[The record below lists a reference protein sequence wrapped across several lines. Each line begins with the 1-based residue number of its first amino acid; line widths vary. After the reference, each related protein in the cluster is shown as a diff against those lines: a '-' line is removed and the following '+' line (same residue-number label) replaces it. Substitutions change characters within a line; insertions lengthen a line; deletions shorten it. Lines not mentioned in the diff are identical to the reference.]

1 MGKIRPRH
9 SHSKTVNTKSLIAKY
24 DPITSRLL
32 NKAWT
37 EHCVPSV
44 RRTYKSSARS
54 YTKYCK
60 EIKVQPWPATD
71 ITISAW
77 LIRIATS
84 VKFTSMK
91 MYLCG
96 VRSHQLTMG
105 YSWDCGK
112 SERLYRTMR
121 WIKRKFPCDIIGSKF
136 PISHTIL
143 KSILPLLPGWPNF
156 TRMTSEDLTF
166 ATASI
171 VGTTGLLR
179 GGEFL
184 YRRNSDRPVL
194 RKRDLILSNIHNRSA
209 LIATIIQPKTKW
221 WVPSTNVPIYDSGIQ
236 RDPYNPSTI
245 WSHCKMRS
253 PNPNDL
259 NSPAFQ
265 MPDGSPLTQVWMTAK
280 TKSLCEAAHISMQD
294 EQGRDIPIKAASWRA
309 GGTRSAQD
317 ARLPDALIKFMGRWT
332 SNAYMNYMLH
342 TAYDVQGAAR
352 RMWASS
358 TIVGLNDGQVAI
370 DQSSP
375 DLDDLWIHNIAQ
387 LAISDNQV
395 KHMWSI
401 SSKNRG

>member
-1 MGKIRPRH
+1 LQNA
-9 SHSKTVNTKSLIAKY
+9 VTK
-24 DPITSRLL
+24 
-32 NKAWT
+32 
-37 EHCVPSV
+37 
-44 RRTYKSSARS
+44 
-54 YTKYCK
+54 
-60 EIKVQPWPATD
+60 
-71 ITISAW
+71 
-77 LIRIATS
+77 
-84 VKFTSMK
+84 
-91 MYLCG
+91 
-96 VRSHQLTMG
+96 
-105 YSWDCGK
+105 
-112 SERLYRTMR
+112 
-121 WIKRKFPCDIIGSKF
+121 
-136 PISHTIL
+136 
-143 KSILPLLPGWPNF
+143 
-156 TRMTSEDLTF
+156 
-166 ATASI
+166 
-171 VGTTGLLR
+171 
-179 GGEFL
+179 
-184 YRRNSDRPVL
+184 
-194 RKRDLILSNIHNRSA
+194 
-209 LIATIIQPKTKW
+209 
-221 WVPSTNVPIYDSGIQ
+221 
-236 RDPYNPSTI
+236 
-245 WSHCKMRS
+245 
-253 PNPNDL
+253 PNDL

-375 DLDDLWIHNIAQ
+375 DLEDLWIHNIAQ